1 MKRHNVRAKEITV
14 SLFWTDQFWMPH
26 IKKDIDKLVYA
37 QWETRLKK
45 DPVALPGEEE
55 QMEFRDVKY
64 GEEKTKV
71 DK

>member
-1 MKRHNVRAKEITV
+1 M
-14 SLFWTDQFWMPH
+14 LH